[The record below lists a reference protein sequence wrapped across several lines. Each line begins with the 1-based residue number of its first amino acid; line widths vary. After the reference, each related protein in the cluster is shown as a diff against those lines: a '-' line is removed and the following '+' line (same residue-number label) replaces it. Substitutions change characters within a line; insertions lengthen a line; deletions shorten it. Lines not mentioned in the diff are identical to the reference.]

1 MITLKERLDRKFNP
15 ELQQVDEMLLT
26 LGAIALFSL
35 AIVPVLN
42 SGFAKA
48 AGEGVKNA
56 LSGFGALGSGVGG
69 LFSAF
74 LGSSKKKDDDG
85 EKKDGDD
92 SSKKDGNDPDSK
104 TLSGD
109 NHKKCF
115 EMASTI
121 MAITKTHNLDLSKP
135 EDCEKAKATY
145 KRVSGNDIDEDMKAT
160 GISFP
165 KDTKELND
173 TIEAAKSHMNS
184 IKDDEGVQDAMK
196 EQSAKLDEAA
206 SEISK
211 RVEADKKVTDI
222 EEKLKDAEGDEKT
235 KLEKE
240 LDEAKKA
247 FEATKK
253 PSEVTSTKED
263 PEKKDGDGEKKDG
276 DGEKESKPVKAK
288 DKDGKTV
295 DLKRVP
301 KERGTGTKVVRANDP
316 EKQSL
321 GKAGEEMMRKAKK
334 NESITN
340 YLYSKLNF

>member
-1 MITLKERLDRKFNP
+1 MITLRERLDRKFNP

-92 SSKKDGNDPDSK
+92 SSKKDGDGEKKDGDDSSKKDGDDSSKKGGDDPDSK

-184 IKDDEGVQDAMK
+184 IKDN
-196 EQSAKLDEAA
+196 
-206 SEISK
+206 EI
-211 RVEADKKVTDI
+211 
-222 EEKLKDAEGDEKT
+222 G
-235 KLEKE
+235 
-240 LDEAKKA
+240 
-247 FEATKK
+247 
-253 PSEVTSTKED
+253 
-263 PEKKDGDGEKKDG
+263 
-276 DGEKESKPVKAK
+276 
-288 DKDGKTV
+288 
-295 DLKRVP
+295 
-301 KERGTGTKVVRANDP
+301 RAHV
-316 EKQSL
+316 
-321 GKAGEEMMRKAKK
+321 
-334 NESITN
+334 
-340 YLYSKLNF
+340 